1 MKNVQVIETFTT
13 SERSNRKALFNEL
26 LSVIIKVQEA
36 DSISGNQYANMVK
49 SKKRVDYAKSERE
62 V

>member
-1 MKNVQVIETFTT
+1 MKTVQVIETFTT
-13 SERSNRKALFNEL
+13 SERSSRKALFNEL

>member
-1 MKNVQVIETFTT
+1 MKNVRVIETFTT
-13 SERSNRKALFNEL
+13 SERSNRKTLFNEL

-36 DSISGNQYANMVK
+36 DSISGNQYSNMVK